1 MKQITEDIRFDV
13 KCLNLN
19 QFYDAV
25 IKELGIKKLSSL
37 ELGVMEKQHPK
48 KNRLGQTV
56 TTVQVAAGQEFGNSM
71 TPPRPFLAPSANRFV
86 KSDFS
91 KDVKQEYTYL
101 GSFLKRLARKL
112 YQTVIECF
120 FTNGFG
126 KWTPLS
132 DRYMKETGRTPTP
145 MLVDTGTLFS
155 SVYVKYEGYTI
166 SGKMTGGVVGGITEE
181 EDKRFKEIRQ
191 TADKMKADMA
201 NFLATVQKS
210 KERPPVYYEEKR
222 KTENTEEAIRAFY
235 NKRVKKRYKNEMSI
249 WDAEAKRSELE
260 DWLVDRELRKR
271 KLI

>member
-1 MKQITEDIRFDV
+1 MKQITPDIRFDV

-25 IKELGIKKLSSL
+25 VKELGIKKLSSL
-37 ELGVMEKQHPK
+37 ELGVMEKTHPK
-48 KNRLGQTV
+48 KNLMGQTV
-56 TTVQVAAGQEFGNSM
+56 TTTQVATGQEFGNSI
-71 TPPRPFLAPSANRFV
+71 TVARPFLAPSANKFV

-91 KDVKQEYTYL
+91 KDVKEEYTYL
-101 GSFLKRLARKL
+101 GAFLKRLARKL
-112 YQTVIECF
+112 YYKVIECF

-126 KWTPLS
+126 TWAPLS
-132 DRYMKETGRTPTP
+132 EVYMERTGRKPNP

-155 SVYVKYEGYTI
+155 SIYVKYEGYTI
-166 SGKMTGGVVGGITEE
+166 SGKTAGGVVGGITEE
-181 EDKRFKEIRQ
+181 EDKRFREIRK

-222 KTENTEEAIRAFY
+222 KVENTEEAIREFY
-235 NKRVKKRYKNEMSI
+235 NKRVKRRYTNEMSRD
-249 WDAEAKRSELE
+249 DAMAKRSELE
-260 DWLVDRELRKR
+260 DWLVERELRKR